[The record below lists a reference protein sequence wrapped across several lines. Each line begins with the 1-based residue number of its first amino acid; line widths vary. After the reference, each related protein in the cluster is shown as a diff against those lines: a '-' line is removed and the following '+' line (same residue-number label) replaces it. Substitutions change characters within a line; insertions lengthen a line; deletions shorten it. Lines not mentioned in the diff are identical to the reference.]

1 MRNVI
6 YATGLV
12 ADADKNYPI
21 VGYDNV
27 VVAANLSS
35 TTAATGYPVSNL
47 ANPSTN
53 LVWKGVDG
61 GGDEYVTVQIPGGEV
76 DYLAIARHNMF
87 TVGATLSLEYESA
100 PSTWV
105 ALTQP
110 FVPANNRPLIV
121 RFVRGAYSAI
131 RLRIQSATADPSIAV
146 LYIGSILTLERKVYV
161 GHTPAPLA
169 RRPNA
174 VNAMSESGNFLGR
187 IILSETNGSQVS
199 MTNLTAAWVR
209 AKLDPFFLA
218 AQEEPFFFAWRPH
231 DYPGDV
237 NFAWMSDMT
246 PPANQSPNGMM
257 SASFSF
263 TAIKE

>member
-1 MRNVI
+1 MPNVVFS
-6 YATGLV
+6 TGMP

-27 VVAANLSS
+27 VVAENLTS
-35 TTAATGYPVSNL
+35 TTAASGFPVTNL

-61 GGDEYVTVQIPGGEV
+61 GGDEYVTVQVQAEA
-76 DYLAIARHNMF
+76 DYLAIARHNLF

-100 PSTWV
+100 PSTWTELV
-105 ALTQP
+105 QA
-110 FVPANNRPLIV
+110 FVPSNNRPLIF
-121 RFVRGAYSAI
+121 RFARAEYSAI

-146 LYIGSILTLERKVYV
+146 MYIGAILTLERKVYV
-161 GHTPAPLA
+161 GHTPAALA
-169 RRPNA
+169 RQVNA

-187 IILSETNGSQVS
+187 IVLSEMNGSQVS
-199 MTNLTAAWVR
+199 MSNLTPAWVR
-209 AKLDPFFLA
+209 ASLDPFFLS

-231 DYPGDV
+231 DYPDDV
-237 NFAWMSDMT
+237 SFAWMTDS
-246 PPANQSPNGMM
+246 PQPSNQSPNGMM